1 MYKPELVTWRAQY
14 DRMERGYTRLN
25 KPYQSSVD
33 YEDDIQ
39 HYFQDCW
46 HLKDWI
52 KNDVNVSQIVRDNIE
67 SEVDN
72 HKSLRIVAD
81 LANGSK
87 HLSRT
92 KHREGA
98 YVTGGNLN
106 IYLGQSK
113 PIDIEYNITLN
124 DGSIVC
130 QKVLVKE
137 VFDDWQIVLKKFNL
151 L

>member
-98 YVTGGNLN
+98 YVTGGNLT
-106 IYLGQSK
+106 IHLGQSK
-113 PIDIEYNITLN
+113 PIEINKNVGLSN
-124 DGSIVC
+124 GSVFSE
-130 QKVLVKE
+130 KVIVKE
-137 VFDDWQIVLKKFNL
+137 TFDDWQLVLKKFNL

>member
-25 KPYQSSVD
+25 KLYQSSVD

-52 KNDVNVSQIVRDNIE
+52 KNDVNVNQAVRDSIE
-67 SEVDN
+67 SEVNN
-72 HKSLRIVAD
+72 HKPLRIVAD

-87 HLSRT
+87 HLSRHT
-92 KHREGA
+92 HREGA
-98 YVTGGNLN
+98 HVTSSNLTLT
-106 IYLGQSK
+106 LGK
-113 PIDIEYNITLN
+113 PGIDIVYTISLG
-124 DGSIVC
+124 DGSDLNE
-130 QKVLVKE
+130 KALVKE
-137 VFDDWQIVLKKFNL
+137 TFDDWQIVLKKLNL